1 MQEYSRRLEFLHETA
16 LRINEA
22 EREEEVYYL
31 LLDRLEAVIRLDSAS
46 VLLVDDG
53 SLRVVAYT
61 GFHDGDVKQGLRIPL
76 NERTPSLQVVRGG
89 QPVHIAD
96 MHRSYPEFAMDSPAT
111 AQKIRTWLGVP
122 LTWKHKTLG
131 QIAFDRW
138 RVEPFQPDDLRLAT
152 IIATHAAGAI
162 ERIRLHA
169 QVVES
174 NEQLEAR
181 VAQRTAEIEQAQTAI
196 RNLAERLELATRT
209 AGIGVWDWDL
219 ANKAAFL
226 DQNTCRLLKLPL
238 DAAPGYLHLHL
249 LDYIHPSDRQRLE
262 AAIAAAYGGEQM
274 HDIRFRVLL
283 PGGDERHIRSTGAA
297 MIGPDGSLQRMIGVC
312 TDVTNEWEAEV
323 KRARIE
329 ENLRQSEER
338 LRLSNAELERTSRL
352 KDEFLANMSHELRTP
367 LTAVLVLG
375 ESLQEGV
382 YGPLNS
388 RQREVLTDV
397 LESGQHLLALIN
409 DILDL
414 SKIEA
419 GKMEL
424 QYGDVNTANVCL
436 ASLRMVRELAA
447 QKRQMISL
455 KLPADPPPLWADER
469 RVKQML
475 VNLLSNA
482 VKFTPDEGRISLEVS
497 ACTEG
502 AEGAGGAVRF
512 AVSDTGIG
520 IAQEQLARLF
530 QPFAQL
536 DSALNRQYGGTG
548 LGLALV
554 RRLAELHGGQ
564 VEVQSRPGVGARFTV
579 VLPARPAA

>member
-1 MQEYSRRLEFLHETA
+1 VQEYSRRLEFLHETA

-22 EREEEVYYL
+22 EREEEVYCL
-31 LLDRLEAVIRLDSAS
+31 LLERLGSVIRLDSAS
-46 VLLVDDG
+46 VLLVDG
-53 SLRVVAYT
+53 GFLRVVAHT
-61 GFHDGDVKQGLRIPL
+61 GFSDGDVAPGLCIPL
-76 NERTPSLQVVRGG
+76 TGRTPSLQVVRDG

-96 MHRSYPEFAMDSPAT
+96 MHRVYPEFATDSPAT
-111 AQKIRTWLGVP
+111 ASKIRTWLGVP
-122 LTWKHKTLG
+122 LTWKNKTIG

-162 ERIRLHA
+162 ERIRLHV
-169 QVVES
+169 QVLES

-196 RNLAERLELATRT
+196 RNLAERLELATHT
-209 AGIGVWDWDL
+209 AGIGVWDYDMV
-219 ANKAAFL
+219 NKAVYL
-226 DQNTCRLLKLPL
+226 DQNTLRLLKLPIDASPDYLYAHWL
-238 DAAPGYLHLHL
+238 DCV
-249 LDYIHPSDRQRLE
+249 HPEDRRWVRASA
-262 AAIAAAYGGEQM
+262 AAIHSDEQLR
-274 HDIRFRVLL
+274 DIHFRVLL
-283 PGGDERHIRSTGAA
+283 PEGGERHLRSTGAV
-297 MIGPDGSLQRMIGVC
+297 IRGPDGSTRRMIGVC
-312 TDVTNEWEAEV
+312 SDVTSEWEAEV
-323 KRARIE
+323 KRARTE

-338 LRLSNAELERTSRL
+338 LRLSNSELERTSRL

-375 ESLQEGV
+375 ESLQEEV

-424 QYGDVNTANVCL
+424 QYGEVQVADVCL

-447 QKRQMISL
+447 QKRQVISL
-455 KLPADPPPLWADER
+455 KLPADLPALWADER
-469 RVKQML
+469 RLKQML

-482 VKFTPDEGRISLEVS
+482 VKFTPNEGRIGLEVIS
-497 ACTEG
+497 CA
-502 AEGAGGAVRF
+502 AGAVRF
-512 AVSDTGIG
+512 VVSDTGIG
-520 IAQEQLARLF
+520 IAHEQIARLF

-564 VEVQSRPGVGARFTV
+564 VEVQSRLGAGTRFTI
-579 VLPARPAA
+579 VLPAHA